1 MAIKIVF
8 MGTPDFSVP
17 ALKAL
22 HKKGYEVPLVVTQP
36 DKPKGR
42 GKKLIPTPVKAAA
55 LDLGIK
61 VIQPESINE
70 ANVIEEIE
78 NVNADIFVV
87 VAFGQFL
94 SEKLLLVPNYA
105 PVNIHASLLPEF
117 RGSAPIH
124 RAILN
129 GKKLTGVTTMF
140 MDKGMDTGDILL
152 RAETEITIDDTA
164 ETLHDRLAGIGAELI
179 VETIECFRY
188 NTIARKPQDKTKAT
202 HAPML
207 CKKEGLINWKKSSH
221 ELDCFV
227 RGMTPWPGA
236 YTFLNDKRLK
246 VFTLQEIDM
255 ETDLKPGTII
265 DSKPDELLVATG
277 NGVVSIL
284 EIQGASG
291 KRLKAADFLRGFKLK
306 SGDSFTGQ

>member
-1 MAIKIVF
+1 

-22 HKKGYEVPLVVTQP
+22 FNQGYDIPLVLTQP

-42 GKKLIPTPVKAAA
+42 GKKMIPTPVKKAAMEINCKVLQPVSLNDKDIIA
-55 LDLGIK
+55 EIK
-61 VIQPESINE
+61 SLQP
-70 ANVIEEIE
+70 
-78 NVNADIFVV
+78 DIFVV

-94 SEKLLLVPNYA
+94 SKELLEIPKFA
-105 PVNIHASLLPEF
+105 PINIHASLLPKY

-129 GKKLTGVTTMF
+129 GETQTGVTTMF
-140 MDKGMDTGDILL
+140 MDKGMDTGDILDY
-152 RAETEITIDDTA
+152 AAIEITKDDTA
-164 ETLHDRLAGIGAELI
+164 ESLHDRLADMGAELI
-179 VETIECFRY
+179 IKTIESFKN
-188 NTIARKPQDKTKAT
+188 NTITRTPQDKSKAT
-202 HAPML
+202 SAPML
-207 CKKEGLINWKKSSH
+207 NKKEGLINWGKSSE

-246 VFTLQEIDM
+246 IFRVK
-255 ETDLKPGTII
+255 ETDIKTDSRPGTII
-265 DSKPDELLVATG
+265 NGKPDELLVATG
-277 NGVVSIL
+277 SCVISIL

-291 KRLKAADFLRGFKLK
+291 KRLPVADFLRGFKINP
-306 SGDSFTGQ
+306 GDFFA